1 MAFSGTRCLR
11 LPKKRKET
19 LLLLTDQLGRPLR
32 DLRISVTD
40 RCNLRCTYCMP
51 AEIFGPDYAF
61 LPQSELLTFEEIER
75 VAAIMVG
82 LGVQKLR
89 LTGGEP
95 LLRRELPELVR
106 RLARL
111 EGVQDLAMTTNGL
124 LLPRFAAD
132 LKAAGL
138 QRVTVSLDSLDTETF
153 GRMNGL
159 GVSPERVLAGIDAA
173 LTAGLSVKLNTVVGR
188 GLNDADLGKFWR
200 EVRGKATVRFIE
212 FMDVGNHNGWNL
224 DSVLPS
230 AEVLERLAG
239 TDLTF
244 TPLPPRHPGEVA
256 TRFRS
261 SDGYEVGVISS
272 VTAPFCGTCSRLRL
286 SATGSLY
293 TCLFAEQGYDLRAPL
308 RAGETDEALRLH
320 IARLWQARRDRYSE
334 ERGEQTSSRPRI
346 EMSFIGG

>member
-1 MAFSGTRCLR
+1 M
-11 LPKKRKET
+11 PI
-19 LLLLTDQLGRPLR
+19 TDALGRPLR

-61 LPQSELLTFEEIER
+61 LPQSELLSFEEISR
-75 VAAIMVG
+75 VSRLLVG

-95 LLRRELPELVR
+95 LLRRDLPTLVAA
-106 RLARL
+106 LV
-111 EGVQDLAMTTNGL
+111 EISGVQGLAMTTNGL

-138 QRVTVSLDSLDTETF
+138 QRVTVSLDALDAETF
-153 GRMNGL
+153 GQMNGL

-173 LTAGLSVKLNTVVGR
+173 LSAGLGVKLNTVVKR
-188 GLNDADLGKFWR
+188 GVNDAALAEFWR
-200 EVRGKATVRFIE
+200 ELRGKAVVRFIE

-224 DSVLPS
+224 ESVVPS
-230 AEVLERLAG
+230 AEVIERLAG
-239 TDLTF
+239 NDLTF

-261 SDGYEVGVISS
+261 SDGFEVGAISS
-272 VTAPFCGTCSRLRL
+272 VTAPFCGNCSRLRL

-293 TCLFAEQGYDLRAPL
+293 TCLFATQGYGLKEPL
-308 RAGETDEALRLH
+308 RAGETDAQLLERLQG
-320 IARLWQARRDRYSE
+320 LWQARRDRYSE
-334 ERGEQTSSRPRI
+334 ERGEVTRSSKI